1 MEPRKCGE
9 FMLKKL
15 KILTRMLRSSNKAAP
30 IIRNAPIFLDSDVF
44 LVSYPKSGN
53 TWLRFLLGNYIT
65 DGKCDFTN
73 SHLIIPDVDYNPEA
87 ILNCMSP
94 RIIKSHQ
101 PFPQPYKRVV
111 YLVRDGRDV
120 AVSYFH
126 YMKKYGRLNKNLEF
140 QDYLPQFIDGTLDSY
155 GSWGNH
161 VKSWV
166 NSSTENFIV
175 IKYEDLKSNPLP
187 ILRRVI
193 EFCGLKVD
201 ENKIL
206 AAIESSDVR
215 RMQSLE
221 KKQHNNVSLLSNS
234 DPSMLFV
241 RKGIVGD
248 WENYF
253 SPLMLDQFLDRFGE
267 VLRDQGYPTVRL
279 G

>member
-1 MEPRKCGE
+1 
-9 FMLKKL
+9 MLKTL
-15 KILTRMLRSSNKAAP
+15 KIMARMLRPSNNVPPINNTAP
-30 IIRNAPIFLDSDVF
+30 VFFDSDVF

-87 ILNCMSP
+87 IIACATP
-94 RIIKSHQ
+94 RIIKSHR

-126 YMKKYGRLNKNLEF
+126 YMKKYGRLDKNLDF
-140 QDYLPQFIDGTLDSY
+140 QDYLPQFIDGTLDAY

-161 VKSWV
+161 VKNWV
-166 NSSTENFIV
+166 NSGTENFIV
-175 IKYEDLKSNPLP
+175 IKYEDIKSNPLP
-187 ILRRVI
+187 ILCRVI

-201 ENKIL
+201 ENKIV
-206 AAIESSDVR
+206 AAIETSDVR

-221 KKQHNNVSLLSNS
+221 KKQHNDVSLLSNS

-248 WENYF
+248 WKNYF
-253 SPLMLDQFLDRFGE
+253 STLMLDQFMDSFGE
-267 VLRDQGYPTVRL
+267 VLHDQGYPTVRP